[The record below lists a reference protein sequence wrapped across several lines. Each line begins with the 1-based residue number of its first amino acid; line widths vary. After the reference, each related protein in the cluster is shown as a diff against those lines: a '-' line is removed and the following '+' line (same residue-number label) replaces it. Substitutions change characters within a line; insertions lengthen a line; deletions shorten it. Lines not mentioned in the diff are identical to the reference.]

1 MNQTPVL
8 SPCQLI
14 LVSTYFYLQKTLVSS
29 HQPTMSQVEVLSV
42 LRLAGCLHP
51 HNDHRT
57 ITREDIVRQMRS
69 ETVHLPDL
77 WKMMKHWPS
86 GVATDEDRVRED
98 VNAKADE

>member
-14 LVSTYFYLQKTLVSS
+14 QVSTYFDLQKTLVSS

-77 WKMMKHWPS
+77 WRMMKHWPS